1 MTAPVELAESER
13 AAIRAFLQRSEVRLS
28 TLHRV
33 ASALLS
39 GAGLMVLLPAIARDS
54 VVSVMQVLLD
64 TERTAVHL
72 LLIAAVGIV
81 IASPFVALF
90 IVLRDLTRFYFHGQH
105 LSSAGGELF
114 VPRFT
119 LTGLRLPSDELGAA
133 AAAELTAARND
144 PRSIE
149 LLVPARDATRAVI
162 DDKLA
167 AYIDD
172 GRRAT
177 TDHDRAEQLFT
188 LIASQPRPLL
198 DEVAKVEHGM
208 ARHILRL
215 QVIVLRY
222 TKALLAFLTTAGAVF
237 ASAAVVAARP
247 DVGVTA
253 EIWLGGIIMVWA
265 TGTVF
270 LVRAPVR
277 WIEDLLRSEGA
288 SHAAIGRDRELTSLE
303 RLLSWIAVVGWA
315 VAMAA
320 IVLALVGDDPTSGQL
335 SGPRRWCWSLQLCWW
350 RWQCGDRADIADTSA
365 GVECAGREADL
376 TLGHTTGGERHLAE
390 VDGRAGLRVQGVGV
404 AQGHDHPRRA
414 LWLGAVEDA
423 CLVATHDDRGH
434 EFHPRLRQSCRD
446 VAQFG

>member
-1 MTAPVELAESER
+1 VPAPTDLDESER

-39 GAGLMVLLPAIARDS
+39 GAGLMVLLPAIAKDS
-54 VVSVMQVLLD
+54 VVSVMGSLLE

-72 LLIAAVGIV
+72 LLIGAVGVV

-90 IVLRDLTRFYFHGQH
+90 IVLRDLTRFFFHGQH
-105 LSSAGGELF
+105 LSSSGGELF

-119 LTGLRLPSDELGAA
+119 LTGLRLPSDELGPV
-133 AAAELTAARND
+133 AAAELGTIRGE
-144 PRSIE
+144 PRSVE
-149 LLVPARDATRAVI
+149 LLVPPRDTTRATI
-162 DDKLA
+162 DDKLS
-167 AYIDD
+167 AYVDHD
-172 GRRAT
+172 RRAT
-177 TDHDRAEQLFT
+177 TDHERAEQLLS

-237 ASAAVVAARP
+237 AAAAVMAARP
-247 DVGVTA
+247 DVGLTA
-253 EIWLGGIIMVWA
+253 EIWLGAIIMVWA

-303 RLLSWIAVVGWA
+303 RLLSWIAVAGWLTATAA
-315 VAMAA
+315 VT
-320 IVLALVGDDPTSGQL
+320 VALTEESPTSGQL
-335 SGPRRWCWSLQLCWW
+335 VSAAAVVVITASLLVTMAVRRPR
-350 RWQCGDRADIADTSA
+350 
-365 GVECAGREADL
+365 
-376 TLGHTTGGERHLAE
+376 
-390 VDGRAGLRVQGVGV
+390 
-404 AQGHDHPRRA
+404 
-414 LWLGAVEDA
+414 
-423 CLVATHDDRGH
+423 
-434 EFHPRLRQSCRD
+434 
-446 VAQFG
+446 